1 MNNRQLPKLR
11 ELLIILLMMCFSFDL
26 LAGMIPGNSSEEE
39 RFVVVKGVVYDTE
52 SGETIPGVNIL
63 EKGTNNGTITD
74 LDGSFTL
81 DVADNATLVFSFVGY
96 LSQEVAVQGQSSL
109 DIRLSPDLTSLEEVI
124 VIGYGSQ
131 RKQDMTGAVSVVKTD
146 ELIQQPTAQL
156 TNQLQGRVS
165 GVTITGSGQPGEA
178 PQIRIRGINTFGN
191 NDPLYIVDGV
201 ASSGINDIN
210 PNDVESMQ
218 VLKDAASA
226 SIYGSRAANGV
237 IIITTKKG
245 KGKVSVNYSG
255 YAGVQTVQKGNPWNI
270 LSPQEMAELKF
281 TALRNTNPGEAI
293 NDDQYGNGQSPV
305 LPNYIAPVG
314 ANTVDESLYNLN
326 PFYSDPSELNNF
338 YRIVEANKE
347 GTNWFQEIFNPA
359 SIQSHDIAVSGG
371 SDQGNYFFSMNY
383 FDQQGTLMN
392 TYMKRYTLRSN
403 TSFNITDNFRI
414 GENLAFSLTDN
425 PRVDARTEGSAI
437 GMAMRQQPIIPVYD
451 IRGNFAGSFGSGL
464 GNAKNPVAMQER
476 MKNNRGEGT
485 RLFGNVYAELDF
497 LRNFTARTSFGGQI
511 ANSNWNSFT
520 YPEYENA
527 ENGSQNRYNEAASS
541 NINWTFTNT
550 LTYKNTFNELHN
562 LSALIGSESYKNT
575 GREVGGGTLGY
586 FSFDPNFTTLSTGA
600 GTQTNYSSRYSD
612 ALSSIFARVDYSFNE
627 KYLFGATIR
636 RDGSSRF
643 LNTQYGWFPA
653 VSAGWRISD
662 ESFMSGSSS
671 WLDDL
676 KIRGGY
682 GIMGNQIN
690 VSPSNAFTTYG
701 SSRTASYYP
710 IGGTTIVEGFQQTR
724 IGNPDAKW
732 EKNINSNIGIDASL
746 FQGRIQFTADYYR
759 KDIDDLL
766 FTPELIGS
774 AGTASPPAVN
784 IAQMTNQGIDMD
796 LSGYFDLGRDFRL
809 NTTITFT
816 SYNNEIVNIADG
828 VNNFDVEGRRFNG
841 STLVRNQV
849 GHSVG
854 QFFGYEIEG
863 FWNSQAEIDAANEG
877 ARASSGNS
885 NAVYQESMG
894 VGRFRYADQDG
905 NNMVTSSD
913 RTFLGNPHPDF
924 SYGLNIGL
932 EYRSWDFS
940 MFLYGVQGNEV
951 WNNVKWFTDFYS
963 SFAGAK
969 SHTALYDSWTPQ
981 NHNATAPIQEGTGS
995 FSTANVPNSYFV
1007 EDGSYLRARQMQL
1020 GYRFAPSML
1029 ERVGISNLRVY
1040 VQAVNLFT
1048 ITGYSGLDPEL
1059 SRGGTDT
1066 SFGIDEG
1073 SYPNQKQF
1081 IFGLNIG
1088 I

>member
-11 ELLIILLMMCFSFDL
+11 ELLILLMMCFSFDL

-338 YRIVEANKE
+338 YRIVRSEEE

-425 PRVDARTEGSAI
+425 PRIDARTE
-437 GMAMRQQPIIPVYD
+437 D
-451 IRGNFAGSFGSGL
+451 
-464 GNAKNPVAMQER
+464 
-476 MKNNRGEGT
+476 
-485 RLFGNVYAELDF
+485 
-497 LRNFTARTSFGGQI
+497 
-511 ANSNWNSFT
+511 
-520 YPEYENA
+520 
-527 ENGSQNRYNEAASS
+527 
-541 NINWTFTNT
+541 
-550 LTYKNTFNELHN
+550 
-562 LSALIGSESYKNT
+562 
-575 GREVGGGTLGY
+575 
-586 FSFDPNFTTLSTGA
+586 
-600 GTQTNYSSRYSD
+600 
-612 ALSSIFARVDYSFNE
+612 
-627 KYLFGATIR
+627 
-636 RDGSSRF
+636 
-643 LNTQYGWFPA
+643 
-653 VSAGWRISD
+653 
-662 ESFMSGSSS
+662 
-671 WLDDL
+671 
-676 KIRGGY
+676 
-682 GIMGNQIN
+682 
-690 VSPSNAFTTYG
+690 
-701 SSRTASYYP
+701 
-710 IGGTTIVEGFQQTR
+710 
-724 IGNPDAKW
+724 
-732 EKNINSNIGIDASL
+732 
-746 FQGRIQFTADYYR
+746 R
-759 KDIDDLL
+759 K
-766 FTPELIGS
+766 
-774 AGTASPPAVN
+774 
-784 IAQMTNQGIDMD
+784 
-796 LSGYFDLGRDFRL
+796 
-809 NTTITFT
+809 
-816 SYNNEIVNIADG
+816 
-828 VNNFDVEGRRFNG
+828 
-841 STLVRNQV
+841 
-849 GHSVG
+849 SV
-854 QFFGYEIEG
+854 
-863 FWNSQAEIDAANEG
+863 
-877 ARASSGNS
+877 
-885 NAVYQESMG
+885 V
-894 VGRFRYADQDG
+894 
-905 NNMVTSSD
+905 
-913 RTFLGNPHPDF
+913 
-924 SYGLNIGL
+924 
-932 EYRSWDFS
+932 
-940 MFLYGVQGNEV
+940 
-951 WNNVKWFTDFYS
+951 
-963 SFAGAK
+963 
-969 SHTALYDSWTPQ
+969 
-981 NHNATAPIQEGTGS
+981 
-995 FSTANVPNSYFV
+995 
-1007 EDGSYLRARQMQL
+1007 
-1020 GYRFAPSML
+1020 
-1029 ERVGISNLRVY
+1029 
-1040 VQAVNLFT
+1040 
-1048 ITGYSGLDPEL
+1048 
-1059 SRGGTDT
+1059 
-1066 SFGIDEG
+1066 
-1073 SYPNQKQF
+1073 
-1081 IFGLNIG
+1081 
-1088 I
+1088 